1 MSIAPL
7 RNLACAV
14 LFLIPSLVLSEAA
27 HAVVILDSTWEE
39 EGGTE
44 DDPAAGFTAA
54 LDLAAEP
61 QFQSVI
67 ALSTDGESW
76 GEASATWIGNDDE
89 HAYLLSAGHIFD
101 LPAKV
106 DDYVARAP
114 DGHVVK
120 IDKLWVHPLWN
131 GDVNNRAGYDFTI
144 LRLEEP
150 LEDTGPQ
157 PTIYTG
163 TSELGHLITFVGY
176 GTRGIGSVGEDEK
189 YDEGSDKAAADGIV
203 DIADDPID
211 PVPPEDEDA
220 GGTMTIALP
229 KEDGSVEVPTGGAT
243 EPPDRLAGL
252 LGSGDS
258 GGSAW
263 MKVGGVW
270 EIVGVNSN
278 GTGEAQYGDTSTFGR
293 VTFMQDWIEGI
304 FPGAQFGD
312 EE

>member
-1 MSIAPL
+1 L
-7 RNLACAV
+7 RALTCAA
-14 LFLIPSLVLSEAA
+14 LFLLPSLGLVETA

-39 EGGTE
+39 EGGSE
-44 DDPAAGFTAA
+44 DDPTAGFTAA

-76 GEASATWIGNDDE
+76 GEASATWLGNDDD
-89 HAYLLSAGHIFD
+89 HAYLLTAGHIFD
-101 LPAKV
+101 LPAKI
-106 DDYVARAP
+106 DEYVARAP

-120 IDKLWVHPLWN
+120 VDKLWVHPLWN
-131 GDVNNRAGYDFTI
+131 GDPNIRTGYDFTI
-144 LRLEEP
+144 MRLEEP
-150 LEDTGPQ
+150 LEGTGPQ
-157 PTIYTG
+157 PTLYTG
-163 TSELGHLITFVGY
+163 SSEEGKLITFVGY
-176 GTRGIGSVGEDEK
+176 GSRGIGSTGEDDK
-189 YDEGSDKAAADGIV
+189 YYEGSDKAAAQGIV
-203 DIADDPID
+203 DISADPVD
-211 PVPPEDEDA
+211 PVPEDEEA
-220 GGTMTIALP
+220 GGYLTVALP
-229 KEDGSVEVPTGGAT
+229 KEDGSVELPTGGAT
-243 EPPDRLAGL
+243 KPATRLAGL

-278 GTGEAQYGDTSTFGR
+278 GTGKAQYGDTSSFGR
-293 VTFMQDWIEGI
+293 VTFMHDWIEKI